1 MIFYVVSTVPAA
13 LEAQSVFT
21 NAARGADAK
30 TSDGAGMW
38 LKLDGG
44 Q

>member
-1 MIFYVVSTVPAA
+1 MIFYVVSTIPAA

-21 NAARGADAK
+21 NVARGADAK
-30 TSDGAGMW
+30 TPNGAGVW